1 MEKSPRILRA
11 HRHTPRR
18 FFSTGGGFS
27 LIELLVVIAILSILV
42 VTTVSGFK
50 NISTSRGVTQAAAD
64 VVSILELARNEAV
77 TRQTFTWVVFKDA
90 TNSGN
95 LELQMVA
102 LGSANG
108 SSSAAGSNLTML
120 SRVVKIRNC
129 GLTDFSA
136 LSAGTRGQLSNN
148 VTVTDLGTSGIT
160 YTNLTQDRFLDNMS
174 VTFTPRGEAIL
185 KGQPSSSDGFVPNIG
200 IGVIPARGTQK
211 AQNSTDDAGIVLDG
225 STGIARTLRL

>member
-1 MEKSPRILRA
+1 MTVRKSPER
-11 HRHTPRR
+11 
-18 FFSTGGGFS
+18 GFS
-27 LIELLVVIAILSILV
+27 LIELLLVIAILSILV

-64 VVSILELARNEAV
+64 VASILELARNEAV

-90 TNSGN
+90 TNAGS

-108 SSSAAGSNLTML
+108 SSSAVGSNLTLL
-120 SRVVKIRNC
+120 SRVVKVRNC
-129 GLTDFSA
+129 GLVDFSS
-136 LSAGTRGQLSNN
+136 LSSGTRGQLSNN
-148 VTVTDLGTSGIT
+148 ITVVNLNTSGIT
-160 YTNLTQDRFLDNMS
+160 YTNLAQNRFLDNKS

-200 IGVIPARGTQK
+200 IGVVPARGTEK
-211 AQNSTDDAGIVLDG
+211 VLNSTDDAGVVLDG